1 MQAVLL
7 IDFGSTYTKLTAVDM
22 QSCQVIT
29 TADDFTTASTDV
41 MVGFEKALN
50 KLQAKTGEIQYEK
63 RLACSSAAGGLQMIA
78 CGLVPALTAKAAK
91 LAAFGAGAKVIKTYA
106 YELTKSDIDEI
117 DRKKPDILL
126 LTGGTDGGNREVIE
140 HNAKMLATSQRTYP
154 IVYAGNRASVDICRD
169 ILESDIHPVFA
180 TENVMPVLNKLNILP
195 AQAVIRQIFLEKIIS
210 GKGLS
215 KQKGLI
221 EGIIMPTPAAV
232 LTALTLLSD
241 GTDKQRG
248 IGELVAVD
256 LGGATTDIYS
266 IGKGLPHNP
275 STVLHGLREPYAKRT
290 VEGDIGMRYSARG
303 IVEANGIEEICRV
316 SGLPEETVNRLLKK
330 IDEDKSVIPQNDE
343 ETAMD
348 FALASLAVRTGLV
361 RHAGV
366 LEQVYTPIGPAYQQ
380 VGKDLT
386 EFSHIIV
393 TGGALIHSN
402 DFEKIIEE
410 AVNVPDE
417 QILIPRRARVTRDD
431 KYILSAMGLLATYH
445 QETAL
450 KILINEFGKD
460 GVYAAS

>member
-22 QSCQVIT
+22 ESAQVLA
-29 TADDFTTASTDV
+29 TADDFTTATTDV
-41 MVGFEKALN
+41 MIGFEKAMD
-50 KLQAKTGEIQYEK
+50 KLRSKIGDIEYEK

-106 YELTKSDIDEI
+106 YELTKGDIDEI
-117 DRKKPDILL
+117 DQKKPDILL

-140 HNAKMLATSQRTYP
+140 HNAKMLATSKSAYP
-154 IVYAGNRASVDICRD
+154 IVYAGNRASVDICRE
-169 ILESDIHPVFA
+169 LLQSDLHPVFT

-195 AQAVIRQIFLEKIIS
+195 AQGIIRQIFLEKIIS

-215 KQKGLI
+215 KEKGLI

-241 GTDKQRG
+241 GTDQQRG

-256 LGGATTDIYS
+256 LGGATTDVYS

-303 IVEANGIEEICRV
+303 IVEANDIEEISRV
-316 SGLPEETVNRLLKK
+316 SGLDEDKIHQLLKK
-330 IDEDKSVIPQNDE
+330 IDEDKSIIPQNKE
-343 ETAMD
+343 EQAMD

-386 EFSHIIV
+386 EFSNIIV
-393 TGGALIHSN
+393 TGGALIHS
-402 DFEKIIEE
+402 DDYQKIIEE
-410 AVNVPDE
+410 AVNVSDE

-450 KILINEFGKD
+450 KILLKEFGKD
-460 GVYAAS
+460 GVYATS

>member
-1 MQAVLL
+1 MRAVLL
-7 IDFGSTYTKLTAVDM
+7 IDFGSTYTKLTAVDLDTA
-22 QSCQVIT
+22 QVLA

-41 MVGFEKALN
+41 MIGFEKAL
-50 KLQAKTGEIQYEK
+50 KELQEKTGDITYEK

-106 YELTKSDIDEI
+106 YELTKSDVDEI
-117 DRKKPDILL
+117 DQKNPDILL

-140 HNAKMLATSQRTYP
+140 HNARMLATAKRAFP
-154 IVYAGNRASVDICRD
+154 VVYAGNRASVDVCRD
-169 ILESDIHPVFA
+169 ILHSDLHPVF
-180 TENVMPVLNKLNILP
+180 TTDNVMPVLNKLNILP
-195 AQAVIRQIFLEKIIS
+195 AQAVIRKIFLEKIIS

-215 KQKGLI
+215 QEKGLI

-232 LTALTLLSD
+232 LAALTLLSE
-241 GTDKQRG
+241 GTEKQRG

-266 IGKGLPHNP
+266 IAKGLPNNA

-290 VEGDIGMRYSARG
+290 VEGDIGMRYSAKG
-303 IVEANGIEEICRV
+303 IIEAAGMEEVARI
-316 SGLPEETVNRLLKK
+316 SGLSETTISEFLAR
-330 IDEDKSVIPQNDE
+330 IEEDKSIIPQTKE
-343 ETAMD
+343 EIAMD
-348 FALASLAVRTGLV
+348 YALAALAVRTGLT

-366 LEQVYTPIGPAYQQ
+366 LEQVYTPVGPAYQQ

-386 EFSHIIV
+386 EVSSIIV
-393 TGGALIHSN
+393 TGGALIHSP
-402 DFEKIIEE
+402 DYQEIVRE

-417 QILIPRRARVTRDD
+417 QILIPRKAEVTKD
-431 KYILSAMGLLATYH
+431 KQYILSAMGLLATYH
-445 QETAL
+445 QDTAL